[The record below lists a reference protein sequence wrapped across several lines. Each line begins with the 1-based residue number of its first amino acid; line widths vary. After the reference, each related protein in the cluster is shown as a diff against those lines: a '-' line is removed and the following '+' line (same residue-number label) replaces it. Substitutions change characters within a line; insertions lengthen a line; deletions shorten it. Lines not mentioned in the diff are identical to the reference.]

1 MDFDEYEY
9 LEKTVENPHLEN
21 NEVENGGGDEKP
33 KSEVKERS
41 RSSRHRSD
49 DKRDEDED
57 GRRSKRSRSHH
68 RSRSRDRERDRH
80 RSSRDHRDRER
91 GGRDREKDRDKEERN
106 GKEREG
112 GKDKDRDS
120 NHEKDRERDRSRRS
134 RSRSERRRSREREKS
149 QEIETKE
156 RDTKDRRR
164 HKDKKEDKV
173 EPEADPE
180 RDQRTVFAYQ
190 IALRATER
198 DVYEFFS
205 RAGKV
210 RDVRIIMDRI
220 SRRSRGIGY
229 VEFYETMSVPMAIA
243 LSGQPLLGQPVMV
256 KPSEAEKNLVQS
268 TTAAAGAGGM
278 LGPYSG
284 GARRLYVGNLHV
296 NMSEDD
302 LRKVFESF
310 GSVELVQVPR
320 DETGHCKGFGFV
332 QFARLED
339 ARNAV
344 NLNGQLEIAG
354 RAIKVS
360 AVTDQTEV
368 PDAGQA
374 QNTGDLDDD
383 DGAGL
388 SLNAQSRAALMMKL
402 DRSGTSSSTGLTA
415 VPSILGATS
424 TVSPLVAPVVQGGFP
439 AVAGLA
445 GLGVHVPAVVDPV
458 GVPSECLLLKN
469 MFDSS
474 TETELDFDK
483 DIEEDVRDECSKFGE
498 LNHIFVDKNSMGFVY
513 LRFENAQAAM
523 GAQRALHG
531 RWFAGKMITATYMVH
546 DLFHFKT
553 MEHEQDDP
561 GTAPHGGVDSLLEN
575 SLASESMCDHPTVS
589 NNSVHTDKAEDSGSN
604 EHPNIYREDI
614 VRSNK
619 TGSIGVVSE
628 VAGDSDSDMSDDD
641 DDDDDEEDD
650 EDNSNDDDDD
660 DDDDDGEEEE
670 GKKGNEDNSGNYKCG
685 TLEGDQ
691 IRVLWMDDDTEPVQG
706 VKDLTVVDR
715 GFLHGDYVA
724 SASEPTGQ
732 VGVVV
737 DANISVDLLAP
748 DSSVHK
754 DISTKKL
761 KRVRDFAVGDYVV
774 HGPWLGRVDDVLD
787 NVTVLF
793 DDGSMCKVLRAEP
806 LQLKPITKN
815 NLEEDANFPYHPGQR
830 VKASSSSVLKTSRWL
845 SGLWKPNRLEGTV
858 TKVTAGSIF
867 VYWIASAG
875 VGPDS
880 SVSPPE
886 EQSPSDLTLLSS
898 FTHANWQVGDWC
910 LLPSVNQSA
919 TIPLHKHVS
928 KLRLYDSQANQH
940 QKDEV
945 SEKNEHAGIT
955 AEALPKETSVS
966 SLSKEPAHE
975 PWPLHRKKIR
985 KLVIKKDKKVK
996 KKEESFER
1004 SLLIVNSRTR
1014 VDVAW
1019 QDGTVECGREATTL
1033 IPIETPG
1040 DHEFV
1045 AEQYVVEKASD
1056 DDDNK
1061 TEAKRVGVVKSVNAK
1076 ERTASVRWLKP
1087 LGRAEEPREFDEEE
1101 IVSVYELEGHPD
1113 YDYCYGDVV
1122 VRLSPVTIALPAS
1135 SSGNSLEEATE
1146 KDNGDQD
1153 TETHQEATVHD
1164 REENEVNTDLSELS
1178 WVGNITGLEDGD
1190 IEVTWADGVVSTVG
1204 PQAVYVVGR
1213 DDDDESTG
1221 AESDSSDAASWETVD
1236 DDDKGAPEIPE
1247 EDHGRSSFTEGNSDA
1262 ETNAENDYGRNGAL
1276 ALPLAAIEFVTRLAS
1291 GIFSRGRKT
1300 EDPSSSSPTGEKQAE
1315 FTNPSGER
1323 DSFLDD
1329 PTSPNL
1335 SATDN
1340 CESEGTVLE
1349 NEALERSKSEKS
1361 DEPVTSEGDS
1371 CSFRRF
1377 DISQEP
1383 LDHHFLGA
1391 DEQKTKERRWFKKV
1405 DRDWKILQNNLPD
1418 GIFVRV
1424 YEDRMDLL
1432 RAVIAGAYG
1441 TPYQD
1446 DLFFFDFHLPPDY
1459 PSVPPSAYYYSG
1471 GWRLNPNL
1479 YEEGKVCLSLLNTWT
1494 GRGNEVWDPK
1504 SSSILQVLVSLQ
1516 GLVLNSKPYFNEA
1529 GYDRQIGTAEGEK
1542 NSLGYNENTFLLN
1555 CKTMMYLMRR
1565 PPKDFEELIKEH
1577 FKKRGYYILKACEAY
1592 MKGYLI
1598 GSLAKDASIINEH
1611 SSANSTSVGFKLML
1625 AKIAPKLFSA
1635 LSEVGAD
1642 CNEFKHL
1649 QQQ

>member
-1 MDFDEYEY
+1 MSSRREISQVTSIYTVYTPPFTSKPNIEDESWRGESIRIESSFELLPVRPFLFLLQSSLPRILGIGVGVMDFDEYEY

-41 RSSRHRSD
+41 RSSRHRS
-49 DKRDEDED
+49 DEDED

-106 GKEREG
+106 GREREG
-112 GKDKDRDS
+112 GKDKDRDGKVRD
-120 NHEKDRERDRSRRS
+120 HEKDRERDRSRRS
-134 RSRSERRRSREREKS
+134 RSRSERRRSQETEKS

-156 RDTKDRRR
+156 RDTKDRDRDRRR

-402 DRSGTSSSTGLTA
+402 DRSGTASSTGLTA

-424 TVSPLVAPVVQGGFP
+424 TVSPLVAPLVQGGFP

-445 GLGVHVPAVVDPV
+445 GLAVNVPAVVDPV

-469 MFDSS
+469 MFDPS
-474 TETELDFDK
+474 TEVGTELGFDK

-531 RWFAGKMITATYMVH
+531 RWFAGKMITATYMTTETYEAKFPQN
-546 DLFHFKT
+546 LYKT
-553 MEHEQDDP
+553 LSTWMEHEQDDP
-561 GTAPHGGVDSLLEN
+561 GTAPHGGVDSLLDN

-589 NNSVHTDKAEDSGSN
+589 NNSVHTDKAEDSG
-604 EHPNIYREDI
+604 I
-614 VRSNK
+614 
-619 TGSIGVVSE
+619 
-628 VAGDSDSDMSDDD
+628 
-641 DDDDDEEDD
+641 
-650 EDNSNDDDDD
+650 
-660 DDDDDGEEEE
+660 
-670 GKKGNEDNSGNYKCG
+670 
-685 TLEGDQ
+685 
-691 IRVLWMDDDTEPVQG
+691 QG
-706 VKDLTVVDR
+706 VKDVTVVDR

-748 DSSVHK
+748 DGSVHK

-940 QKDEV
+940 QKEEV
-945 SEKNEHAGIT
+945 SEKNESAGII
-955 AEALPKETSVS
+955 AQALPKETSVS

-1019 QDGTVECGREATTL
+1019 QDGTVECGREGTTL

-1087 LGRAEEPREFDEEE
+1087 LPRAEEPREFDKEE

-1122 VRLSPVTIALPAS
+1122 VRLSPVTMALPAS

-1146 KDNGDQD
+1146 QDNGDQD
-1153 TETHQEATVHD
+1153 MHQEATVHD
-1164 REENEVNTDLSELS
+1164 KEENEVNTDFSELS
-1178 WVGNITGLEDGD
+1178 WVGNITGLKDGD
-1190 IEVTWADGVVSTVG
+1190 IQVTWADGVVSTVG

-1221 AESDSSDAASWETVD
+1221 AESDASDAASWETVD
-1236 DDDKGAPEIPE
+1236 DDDKDAPEIPE
-1247 EDHGRSSFTEGNSDA
+1247 ERGTGLLLCITITRFCKLMRIFYLQDHGRSSFTEGNSGA
-1262 ETNAENDYGRNGAL
+1262 ETNAENDSGRNGAL

-1315 FTNPSGER
+1315 LTNPSSER

-1340 CESEGTVLE
+1340 CDSEGTVLE
-1349 NEALERSKSEKS
+1349 NKALERSKSEKS

-1405 DRDWKILQNNLPD
+1405 DQDWKILQNNLPD

-1446 DLFFFDFHLPPDY
+1446 GLFFFDFHLPPDY
-1459 PSVPPSAYYYSG
+1459 PSVPP
-1471 GWRLNPNL
+1471 
-1479 YEEGKVCLSLLNTWT
+1479 
-1494 GRGNEVWDPK
+1494 
-1504 SSSILQVLVSLQ
+1504 
-1516 GLVLNSKPYFNEA
+1516 
-1529 GYDRQIGTAEGEK
+1529 
-1542 NSLGYNENTFLLN
+1542 
-1555 CKTMMYLMRR
+1555 
-1565 PPKDFEELIKEH
+1565 DFEELIKEH

-1598 GSLAKDASIINEH
+1598 GSLAKDASIIDEH